1 MPVVSWCLNLLY
13 ALLLLAA
20 APWIA
25 WRAWFTGRYR
35 EGFRAKFFGHA
46 PQRKCAG
53 PCVWI
58 HAVSVGEVNLVATI
72 IRRLRDE
79 RPNTAIFLSTTTKTG
94 YDLACKKYGDC
105 TIFYAPL
112 DFTWA
117 VSTALDRVRPDLLIL
132 AELEIWPNW
141 IAAAHAREIPIAVI
155 NGRLS
160 ERSFRGYRRLR
171 WLLRPSFARLS
182 VVAAQN
188 EEYAERFLAL
198 GAKPAA
204 VHVTGSVKFDGA
216 RTDRGNAQTRQL
228 AALAGITPDDIVFL
242 AGSTQEPEEAA
253 AIDTYRSLRN
263 GHPRLRLIIVPRHP
277 ERFESVAKLLDQ
289 SGLAWQRRSQLSS
302 TSAQPDAR
310 ILLVDTIGELGAW
323 WGAAEIGFVGG
334 SLGSR
339 GGQNM
344 IEPAAYGTAACFGPN
359 TQNFRDVVSLLL
371 DAHGAEVVRDPV
383 EMAEFVRR
391 MLDDP
396 AARETLG
403 QNARRL
409 VERQLGATERTWQ
422 RLQFYVPG
430 IEESPQNGDHRQN
443 AARGSRSQ
451 AA

>member
-1 MPVVSWCLNLLY
+1 VVSWCLNLIY
-13 ALLLLAA
+13 ALLLIAA

-35 EGFRAKFFGHA
+35 EGFRAKLFGQA
-46 PQRKCAG
+46 PLRTGTG

-79 RPNTAIFLSTTTKTG
+79 RPDAVIFLSTTTKTG
-94 YDLACKKYGDC
+94 YDLARKKYADC

-117 VSTALDRVRPDLLIL
+117 VSTALDRVRPSLLIL

-141 IAAAHAREIPIAVI
+141 IAAAHARDIPIAVI

-160 ERSFRGYRRLR
+160 ERSGRGYRRLR
-171 WLLRPSFARLS
+171 WLLAPSFARLS
-182 VVAAQN
+182 VVAVQN
-188 EEYAERFLAL
+188 DEYAARFLAL
-198 GAKPAA
+198 GAKPTA

-216 RTDRGNAQTRQL
+216 RTDRANAQTRQL
-228 AALAGITPDDIVFL
+228 AELAGITPDDVVLL

-253 AIDTYRSLRN
+253 VLDTYRSLMTE
-263 GHPRLRLIIVPRHP
+263 HPRLRLILVPRHP

-289 SGLAWQRRSQLSS
+289 SDLVWQRRSQL
-302 TSAQPDAR
+302 TSPSARHDAR

-323 WGAAEIGFVGG
+323 WGTAQIGFVGG

-344 IEPAAYGTAACFGPN
+344 IEPAAYGTAVCFGPN
-359 TQNFRDVVSLLL
+359 TQNFRDIVALLL
-371 DAHGAEVVRDPV
+371 GAQGAEVVRDPV
-383 EMAEFVRR
+383 ELTAFVRR

-396 AARETLG
+396 AARESLG
-403 QNARRL
+403 QNARQL

-422 RLQFYVPG
+422 LLRPWLPEGVKSLSVNAIGQTT
-430 IEESPQNGDHRQN
+430 HR
-443 AARGSRSQ
+443 AA
-451 AA
+451 

>member
-94 YDLACKKYGDC
+94 YDLACKKYIDC

-160 ERSFRGYRRLR
+160 DRSFRGYRRLR
-171 WLLRPSFARLS
+171 GLLQPSFARLS

-198 GAKPAA
+198 GAKPRRFMSPARSSSTALALIAA
-204 VHVTGSVKFDGA
+204 TP
-216 RTDRGNAQTRQL
+216 RRGNSPTW
-228 AALAGITPDDIVFL
+228 P
-242 AGSTQEPEEAA
+242 
-253 AIDTYRSLRN
+253 
-263 GHPRLRLIIVPRHP
+263 
-277 ERFESVAKLLDQ
+277 
-289 SGLAWQRRSQLSS
+289 
-302 TSAQPDAR
+302 
-310 ILLVDTIGELGAW
+310 
-323 WGAAEIGFVGG
+323 
-334 SLGSR
+334 GSR
-339 GGQNM
+339 
-344 IEPAAYGTAACFGPN
+344 PTTSCF
-359 TQNFRDVVSLLL
+359 S
-371 DAHGAEVVRDPV
+371 
-383 EMAEFVRR
+383 
-391 MLDDP
+391 P
-396 AARETLG
+396 AARR
-403 QNARRL
+403 NPKRRRRSTRIVRL
-409 VERQLGATERTWQ
+409 ATR
-422 RLQFYVPG
+422 
-430 IEESPQNGDHRQN
+430 I
-443 AARGSRSQ
+443 RGCD
-451 AA
+451 